1 MGLVTLRPPETFGE
15 LAAIDGRPRSA
26 SAEALE
32 PATVLVLDRDVLLG
46 MLAHHPEL
54 MQGILSSMSAVIR
67 RLTGQTADLVFL
79 DLPGRVAKLLMTLAD
94 RGGPEPGAVVDLKMT
109 QSELGGMVG
118 ASRQAVNHAL
128 HEFERRGYLELQGKK
143 VVLKRPDAL
152 RRRAGL

>member
-32 PATVLVLDRDVLLG
+32 RVTVLALDRAVLLAL
-46 MLAHHPEL
+46 LARRPEL

-79 DLPGRVAKLLMTLAD
+79 DLPGRVAKLLLTLAAD
-94 RGGPEPGAVVDLKMT
+94 HGWEPGEVFDLKMT
-109 QSELGGMVG
+109 QAELGGMVG
-118 ASRQAVNHAL
+118 ASRQAVNQAL
-128 HEFERRGYLELQGKK
+128 HSFERRGYLELQGKK
-143 VVLKRPDAL
+143 VVIRRPDAL